1 MLYSYTD
8 AERIKTIYPHL
19 IRDLLTYGKEAAK
32 PRGKATKE
40 QYNVGFVLTD
50 AHNSVVTSPLRK
62 FNYAY
67 AAIEMVGLLQHGM
80 KNVEPYTYYNSVMK
94 SFLNTDT
101 NQWDGSYATRLT
113 MYEQLREMYKILKA
127 DPDSRRAV
135 IGIYNP
141 HHDFHEYESKDICCT
156 LNLIFRLRNGKL
168 SLTCT
173 MRSNDIL
180 LGLPYDLTQFT
191 FLQSVLAKWL
201 GVEMGEYYH
210 FAANF
215 HAYDTDYEKL
225 WNIANENGKY
235 EDPETFSSMPD
246 WDIAD
251 IDETFADVQRFF
263 AWEKFL
269 RDMDKLSVEE
279 LSKAFTNNNLEAIKS
294 KVLTDLLLNTIIP
307 YIAKKKQKSAK
318 IV

>member
-1 MLYSYTD
+1 MLYSYSD
-8 AERIKTIYPHL
+8 ANRIKTIYPHL
-19 IRDLLTYGKEAAK
+19 VRYLMQEGKEAAA

-40 QYNVGFVLTD
+40 LYNVGFVLTD
-50 AHNSVVTSPLRK
+50 AHNSIVTSPLRK

-67 AAIEMVGLLQHGM
+67 AVIEMLGLFQHGS

-94 SFLNTDT
+94 SYLNPET
-101 NQWDGSYATRLT
+101 NEWDGSYATRLT
-113 MYEQLREMYKILKA
+113 IYKQLPEMYKILKA

-135 IGIYNP
+135 IAFYNP
-141 HHDFHEYESKDICCT
+141 AHDFHEGESKDICCT
-156 LNLIFRLRNGKL
+156 LSLIFRLRDGKL
-168 SLTCT
+168 NMTCT

-215 HAYDTDYEKL
+215 HAYNTDYEKL
-225 WNIANENGKY
+225 WNIANEAGKY
-235 EDPETFSSMPD
+235 EDPEHFASMPD

-251 IDETFADVQRFF
+251 IDETYADIQRFF

-269 RDMDKLSVEE
+269 RDMEKLSVED
-279 LSKAFTNNNLEAIKS
+279 LSKAFANNNLETIKS
-294 KVLTDLLLNTIIP
+294 KVLTDLLLNTVIP
-307 YIAKKKQKSAK
+307 YIAKKKQKDAK